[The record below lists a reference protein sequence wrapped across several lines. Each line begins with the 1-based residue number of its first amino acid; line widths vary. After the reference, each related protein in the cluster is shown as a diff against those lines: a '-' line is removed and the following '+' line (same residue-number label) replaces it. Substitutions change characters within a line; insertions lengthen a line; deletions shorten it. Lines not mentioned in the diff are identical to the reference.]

1 MKVLHIIRREYTEN
15 VRRKAFIVSTLLV
28 PVLMVVFFVVPVLF
42 AIVEPD
48 RSYRVAV
55 VDQTGGIAP
64 ALAVALDDSLKDGA
78 RKYLV
83 TPVVAPG
90 DAFRAAR
97 EEHVAALGRGEYDI
111 VIAVPASVYQD
122 GKAAYITRAE
132 RNMNILDRFEKVITD
147 AVIQQRL
154 SGEGLDF
161 ERVKQLTARVN
172 LDMQQVNAQGGLEQK
187 DFLSDYGVVFI
198 FTMILYTS
206 LLSWGMTISKS
217 IIEEKNSR
225 VIEVLLSAVSP
236 RDLMWGKLVGVG
248 LAGLTQLGVWAVIG
262 LSLSTFAAMS
272 AVAMLASIH
281 IAPVVFLYLILFFL
295 LGFMLFSSLFMTV
308 GSVCSTEQDAQ
319 QLQGLITLPMIV
331 PLLCLML
338 LLQNPGSTLAV
349 VLSLI
354 PLFAPMIMLARII
367 LVQPPLWQIALSVV
381 LILASV
387 YFTIGFAA
395 RVFRVGILMYGK
407 RPSLRELVRWYRLAG

>member
-1 MKVLHIIRREYTEN
+1 
-15 VRRKAFIVSTLLV
+15 
-28 PVLMVVFFVVPVLF
+28 VF
-42 AIVEPD
+42 D
-48 RSYRVAV
+48 
-55 VDQTGGIAP
+55 
-64 ALAVALDDSLKDGA
+64 
-78 RKYLV
+78 
-83 TPVVAPG
+83 
-90 DAFRAAR
+90 
-97 EEHVAALGRGEYDI
+97 
-111 VIAVPASVYQD
+111 D
-122 GKAAYITRAE
+122 GKTAYITRSE
-132 RNMNILDRFEKVITD
+132 RNMNILDRLEKVITD

-154 SGEGLDF
+154 SGEGLDYQ
-161 ERVKQLTARVN
+161 RVKKLTAGVS
-172 LDMQQVNAQGGLEQK
+172 LDMQQINAQGGLEEK
-187 DFLSDYGVVFI
+187 SFLSDYGVVFI

-262 LSLSTFAAMS
+262 LSLSSFAAMG

-338 LLQNPGSTLAV
+338 LLQNPGSPLAV
-349 VLSLI
+349 ALSLI

-367 LVQPPLWQIALSVV
+367 LVQPPLWQIALSVA
-381 LILASV
+381 LILVSV

-407 RPSLRELVRWYRLAG
+407 RPSLREMVRWYRRAG